1 MQIQEDVTT
10 PASEI
15 CIRAVVSVHR
25 LRALDTLI
33 GQLHLISVPS
43 PPPPVEDLP
52 FLLTPEDWLKLHSPL
67 KTSIKYGF
75 TPEEL
80 GHTPEEYGFTPEEFC
95 EN

>member
-1 MQIQEDVTT
+1 MLFGLMGY
-10 PASEI
+10 
-15 CIRAVVSVHR
+15 CIKN
-25 LRALDTLI
+25 
-33 GQLHLISVPS
+33 PY
-43 PPPPVEDLP
+43 PPLEDLP

>member
-25 LRALDTLI
+25 LRALATLI
-33 GQLHLISVPS
+33 GQLHLISVSFP

-52 FLLTPEDWLKLHSPL
+52 FLLTPEDWLKLQSPEHFH
-67 KTSIKYGF
+67 KIRF
-75 TPEEL
+75 TPEE
-80 GHTPEEYGFTPEEFC
+80 
-95 EN
+95 

>member
-1 MQIQEDVTT
+1 MGYCNYN
-10 PASEI
+10 PY
-15 CIRAVVSVHR
+15 
-25 LRALDTLI
+25 
-33 GQLHLISVPS
+33 
-43 PPPPVEDLP
+43 PPVEDLP

-80 GHTPEEYGFTPEEFC
+80 GHAPEEYGFTPEEFC